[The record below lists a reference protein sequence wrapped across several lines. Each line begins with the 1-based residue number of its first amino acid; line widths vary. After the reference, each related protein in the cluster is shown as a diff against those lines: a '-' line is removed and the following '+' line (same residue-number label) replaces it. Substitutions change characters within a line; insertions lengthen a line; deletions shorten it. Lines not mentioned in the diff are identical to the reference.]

1 MEESN
6 MKIKQIIISGMHKVD
21 RKTYDF
27 NDGVTYFIGDNGA
40 GKSTILEAIQLGLL
54 GYIPGYAKTNEAVMK
69 HASGL
74 SMSISLLLDSDI
86 TINRTW
92 VRSGAS
98 VKSTLDVS
106 NYDAKKIG
114 DLVADIELPIFNFN
128 EFKSMTSNKLKEWF
142 IAFLP
147 DASDDVSIKEELEK
161 SVKGRA
167 LPYSTLL
174 DSMMERASTSKLKGI
189 ELVKSMNNWIKEEQS
204 YVKGQINKLQS
215 TIESLVHYDDAPVKD
230 PAEIT
235 ARIAELTAD
244 MDKLARYES
253 AKNIHVRALEA
264 VTELKES
271 LPSDCYSTD
280 PRIKDMETRVKV
292 LQEEINLMQG
302 EFNTIQG
309 EKLALVQ
316 EKGNISGIKNN
327 VCPYTKTKCDT
338 IAKLA
343 EETAKKLAEVDE
355 KIKAVDAKLVKCN
368 SSAWKLKEDEK
379 QRIISNMDFI
389 RGQYDKLSAME
400 AQIQDPGESPTPA
413 TMSDMRAE
421 LDDLNKTLAMI
432 RANERFDLLM
442 DNVTKDKFA
451 RENDLEVLKTW
462 DKVTGPNGLQTTLMS
477 KPFEDLAAE
486 MSDYLTKMFGQPTKA
501 QFGLLAKANSFS
513 FGLIRDDSY
522 IEFDY
527 LSSGER
533 CLFTLA
539 LILCIMNRSKSPV
552 RTIFI
557 DDILDH
563 LDESNSDYLFETL
576 KTISGIQF
584 IMAGV
589 KQCKDTSICKAV

>member
-1 MEESN
+1 

>member
-1 MEESN
+1 

-271 LPSDCYSTD
+271 LPSDCYSID
-280 PRIKDMETRVKV
+280 PRIKDMESRVKV

-355 KIKAVDAKLVKCN
+355 KIKAVDAKLAKCN

-451 RENDLEVLKTW
+451 RVNDLEVLKTW

-576 KTISGIQF
+576 KTISDIQF